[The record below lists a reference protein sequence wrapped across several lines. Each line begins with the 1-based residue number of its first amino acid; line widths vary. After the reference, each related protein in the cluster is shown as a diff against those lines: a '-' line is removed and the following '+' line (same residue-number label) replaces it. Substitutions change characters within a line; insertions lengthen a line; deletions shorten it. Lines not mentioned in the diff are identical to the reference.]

1 MVIMKK
7 VLSFIIL
14 FVSILTLS
22 CITCKADTGP
32 KPSMKINITNMDKS
46 DYIVGYAT
54 KYKDYYGPH
63 KAFDPNDE
71 TFNFGKKDEL
81 LALYN
86 NVVLPDGWYLLD
98 ISEAFIDTNSIELGS
113 GYYWPSEFILVIYD
127 SQNDISYL
135 SSVTTTYAF
144 NSYFKCD
151 FKSLNNNNF
160 ELERSYNYSLEIV
173 KLIVRILLTLAVEI
187 LLALAFKFSKKSYM
201 VILITNVVT
210 QIGLNVL
217 LNLFTF
223 KNGIQ
228 LVMIPFYILIELC
241 IVLIEALIYKFN
253 CKRGKNNDNS
263 LVVTYTII
271 ANILSFSLGMLLWL
285 FNW

>member
-1 MVIMKK
+1 M
-7 VLSFIIL
+7 
-14 FVSILTLS
+14 
-22 CITCKADTGP
+22 
-32 KPSMKINITNMDKS
+32 
-46 DYIVGYAT
+46 
-54 KYKDYYGPH
+54 
-63 KAFDPNDE
+63 
-71 TFNFGKKDEL
+71 
-81 LALYN
+81 
-86 NVVLPDGWYLLD
+86 VLPDGWYLLD
-98 ISEAFIDTNSIELGS
+98 ISESYIDTNNIELGS

-127 SQNDISYL
+127 LQNDIAYL

-151 FKSLNNNNF
+151 FKNLNNTTF
-160 ELERSYNYSLEIV
+160 ELERSYNYYEEIA

-187 LLALAFKFSKKSYM
+187 LLALAFKFSKKSYI

-217 LNLFTF
+217 LNLFSF

-228 LVMIPFYILIELC
+228 LFMIPFYILIELC
-241 IVLIEALIYKFN
+241 IVFIEALIYKFN
-253 CKRGKNNDNS
+253 CKRGKNHDNNF
-263 LVVTYTII
+263 VVTYTII